1 MQTFRFTVYGEPVAK
16 GRLRFVRATGL
27 TYTPQKT
34 VEYENLVKLS
44 FAAAGGEKFLDD
56 SILRMQIRAY
66 FRIPSSFSKKKQAAC
81 RDGTVRPAKKPDAD
95 NIIKSICDALNNV
108 AYKDDAQVVEVQLR
122 KFYSDEPRVE
132 VFLSE
137 IAE

>member
-16 GRLRFVRATGL
+16 GRPKFVRATGR
-27 TYTPQKT
+27 TYTPKKT
-34 VEYENLVKLS
+34 VEYENLVRLS
-44 FAAAGGEKFLDD
+44 FATAGGEKFLDD

-81 RDGTVRPAKKPDAD
+81 REGIVRPAKKPDAD
-95 NIIKSICDALNNV
+95 NIIKSICDALNDV